1 MTKCPLQSWQDP
13 VSRHAAANQRWTKV
27 LLREISKS
35 LKCHPGHTCFFCEK
49 YYTAAFFHWIVW
61 HKESK
66 DKSSDITFDFIS
78 ANEAENDYQIV
89 SLTKGLNI
97 GVCLNSCCPAL
108 AEPCCKGW
116 ALRACQQISAS
127 LPSAPGASQSRDGKV
142 SEQGRGEGG
151 GSWGAEQEERFCVHL
166 LQGHEVIFPFF
177 LSLDT
182 TRTRTHI
189 C

>member
-1 MTKCPLQSWQDP
+1 M
-13 VSRHAAANQRWTKV
+13 
-27 LLREISKS
+27 
-35 LKCHPGHTCFFCEK
+35 
-49 YYTAAFFHWIVW
+49 
-61 HKESK
+61 
-66 DKSSDITFDFIS
+66 
-78 ANEAENDYQIV
+78 

-151 GSWGAEQEERFCVHL
+151 GSWGAEEEERFCVHL

-182 TRTRTHI
+182 TRTRTHMLMLFPPMKEVVGAI
-189 C
+189 YKSLHETFSAKETCPSKCYARLMPTAQELLRGVYDI

>member
-1 MTKCPLQSWQDP
+1 M
-13 VSRHAAANQRWTKV
+13 
-27 LLREISKS
+27 
-35 LKCHPGHTCFFCEK
+35 
-49 YYTAAFFHWIVW
+49 
-61 HKESK
+61 
-66 DKSSDITFDFIS
+66 
-78 ANEAENDYQIV
+78 

-116 ALRACQQISAS
+116 TLRACQQTSAS
-127 LPSAPGASQSRDGKV
+127 LPSAPGASQSQDGKV

-182 TRTRTHI
+182 TRTRTHMLMLFPPMKEVVGAI
-189 C
+189 YKSCMKHFQRKRHVPANAMRV